1 MASKAKKV
9 EIQKIVIPPMP
20 ERVLCVEIEGNLM
33 LHNKITEEAIAA
45 IEKKPGKG
53 TGNKPD
59 HSKKAEK
66 WLDTAHVTE
75 DGEYGFPAE
84 AFLKAMGSVVKGV
97 DLKNK
102 KLFKFGKDLYR
113 ALHIESDA
121 INQSGEGIV
130 LYAETEDP
138 VCQKHMAWLQGKTP
152 VPIYRAL
159 FKNWKMTL
167 RVVYNASLLD
177 EHDVLLLVN
186 RAGKSVGVGAFRAE
200 NRGPFG
206 LFKVTGA
213 YFEDSGGIEKEA
225 A

>member
-1 MASKAKKV
+1 MSKLEKKK
-9 EIQKIVIPPMP
+9 IQKIVIPPMP
-20 ERVLCVEIEGNLM
+20 ERVLCVEIEGGLM
-33 LHNKITEEAIAA
+33 LHNKITQDAIDA

-53 TGNKPD
+53 GNKSD
-59 HSKKAEK
+59 YSKKSEK
-66 WLDTAHVTE
+66 WLETAHVTKE
-75 DGEYGFPAE
+75 GKYGFPAE

-97 DLKNK
+97 DLKHK

-121 INQSGEGIV
+121 INQPGEGTV
-130 LYAETEDP
+130 LYTDTEEP
-138 VCQKHMAWLQGKTP
+138 VCQGHMAWIQGKTP
-152 VPIYRAL
+152 IPIYRAL

-213 YFEDSGGIEKEA
+213 YFEDSNVSEKEA